1 MGKKVIVIGGGIIG
15 YCTAY
20 YLAGSGHDV
29 TILERSR
36 TDDSPSYHNAGM
48 VVPSHF
54 IPLAS
59 PGIIKKGLLWMLRAD
74 SPFYIKPRLDA
85 TLIRWCWQFYRHANA
100 GHVRHA
106 APLLADMNQLSR
118 RLFQEITDGLDARV
132 NFKSAGLLM
141 LYATQ
146 KGEEEEKETAK
157 AAASL
162 GIEAKILNNS
172 QLNELDSN
180 IAYKAK
186 GAVYY
191 PGDAFLDPAA
201 FMKSLEINLKSR
213 GVEIMK
219 GLEVRDF
226 DYGNSK
232 IQGVRAGTRFLEAD
246 EFVLAAGID
255 SVELAKKAGLDI
267 PMQGGKGYSVTID
280 NPGKMPGIRSILTEA
295 RVAVTPMGNKLRLAG
310 TMEIAGNDVSV
321 NRKRVEGYLK
331 SVEQYI
337 PEINYQI
344 LKDKTAWAGLRP
356 CSPDGLPYIGR
367 FDRYPNLIAATG
379 HAMMGLSL
387 GPVTGLIVTDLVNNK
402 LPSISIKQL
411 NPDRFH

>member
-15 YCTAY
+15 YCTAW
-20 YLAGSGHDV
+20 YLTGSGHEV

-36 TDDSPSYHNAGM
+36 ADDSPSYNNAGM

-59 PGIIKKGLLWMLRAD
+59 PGIIKKGLVWMLRAD

-85 TLIRWCWQFYRHANA
+85 SLIRWCWQFYRHANSR
-100 GHVRHA
+100 HVRRA
-106 APLLADMNQLSR
+106 APLLAEMNQLSR
-118 RLFQEITDGLDARV
+118 CLFQEITDGLDARV

-141 LYATQ
+141 LYATH

-157 AAASL
+157 VAASL
-162 GIEAKILNNS
+162 GIEAKNLNNS
-172 QLNELDSN
+172 ELNELDSN
-180 IAYKAK
+180 ISYKAK
-186 GAVYY
+186 GAVSSH
-191 PGDAFLDPAA
+191 GDAFLAPTA
-201 FMKSLEINLKSR
+201 FLQSLEINLKSR

-280 NPGKMPGIRSILTEA
+280 NPGKMPGICSILTEA

-310 TMEIAGNDVSV
+310 TMEFAGKDVSV

-331 SVEQYI
+331 SVAQYI
-337 PEINYQI
+337 PDISYGI
-344 LKDKTAWAGLRP
+344 LKDKTVWAGLRP

-367 FDRYPNLIAATG
+367 FNRYPNLIAATG

-402 LPSISIKQL
+402 MPSIPVRRL
-411 NPDRFH
+411 HPDRFH

>member
-29 TILERSR
+29 IILERSR
-36 TDDSPSYHNAGM
+36 ADDSPSYHNAGM

-59 PGIIKKGLLWMLRAD
+59 PGIIKKGLVWMLRTD

-85 TLIRWCWQFYRHANA
+85 SLIRWCWQFYRHANSR
-100 GHVRHA
+100 HVRRA
-106 APLLADMNQLSR
+106 APLLAEMNQLSR
-118 RLFQEITDGLDARV
+118 CLFQEITDGLDARV

-141 LYATQ
+141 LYATH

-157 AAASL
+157 VAASL
-162 GIEAKILNNS
+162 GIEAKNLNNS
-172 QLNELDSN
+172 ELNELDSN
-180 IAYKAK
+180 ISYKAK

-219 GLEVRDF
+219 GMAVRDF
-226 DYGNSK
+226 IYENRK
-232 IQGVRAGTRFLEAD
+232 IHSVLAGDRFFEAD

-255 SVELAKKAGLDI
+255 SADLAKKAGLGI

-280 NPGKMPGIRSILTEA
+280 NPGKMPGICSILTEA

-310 TMEIAGNDVSV
+310 TMEFAGKDVSV

-331 SVEQYI
+331 SVAQYI
-337 PEINYQI
+337 PDISYGI
-344 LKDKTAWAGLRP
+344 LKDKTVWAGLRP

-367 FDRYPNLIAATG
+367 FNRYPNLIAATG

-402 LPSISIKQL
+402 MPSIPVRRL
-411 NPDRFH
+411 HPDRFH

>member
-15 YCTAY
+15 YCTAW
-20 YLAGSGHDV
+20 YLTGSGHEV

-36 TDDSPSYHNAGM
+36 ADDSPSYNNAGM

-59 PGIIKKGLLWMLRAD
+59 PGIIKKGLVWMLRTD

-85 TLIRWCWQFYRHANA
+85 SLIRWCWQFYRHANSR
-100 GHVRHA
+100 HVRRA
-106 APLLADMNQLSR
+106 APLLAEMNQLSR
-118 RLFQEITDGLDARV
+118 CLFQEITDGLDARV

-141 LYATQ
+141 LYATH

-157 AAASL
+157 VAASL
-162 GIEAKILNNS
+162 GIEAKNLNNS
-172 QLNELDSN
+172 ELNELDSN
-180 IAYKAK
+180 ISYKAK

-219 GLEVRDF
+219 GMAVRDF
-226 DYGNSK
+226 IYENRK
-232 IQGVRAGTRFLEAD
+232 IHSVLAGDRFFEAD

-255 SVELAKKAGLDI
+255 SADLAKKAGLDI

-280 NPGKMPGIRSILTEA
+280 NPGKMPGICSILTEA

-310 TMEIAGNDVSV
+310 TMEFAGKDVSV

-331 SVEQYI
+331 SVAQYI
-337 PEINYQI
+337 PDISYGI
-344 LKDKTAWAGLRP
+344 LKDKTVWAGLRP

-367 FDRYPNLIAATG
+367 FNRYPNLIAATG

-402 LPSISIKQL
+402 MPSIPVRRL
-411 NPDRFH
+411 HPDRFH

>member
-15 YCTAY
+15 YCTAW
-20 YLAGSGHDV
+20 YLTGSGHEV

-36 TDDSPSYHNAGM
+36 ADDSPSYNNAGM

-59 PGIIKKGLLWMLRAD
+59 PGIIKKGLVWMLRAD

-85 TLIRWCWQFYRHANA
+85 SLIRWCWQFYRHANSR
-100 GHVRHA
+100 HVRRA
-106 APLLADMNQLSR
+106 APLLAEMNQLSR
-118 RLFQEITDGLDARV
+118 CLFQEITDGLDARV

-141 LYATQ
+141 LYATH

-157 AAASL
+157 VAASL
-162 GIEAKILNNS
+162 GIEAKNLNNS
-172 QLNELDSN
+172 ELNELDSN
-180 IAYKAK
+180 ISYKAK

-219 GLEVRDF
+219 GMAVRDF
-226 DYGNSK
+226 IYENRK
-232 IQGVRAGTRFLEAD
+232 IHSVLAGDRFFEAD

-255 SVELAKKAGLDI
+255 SADLAKKAGLDI

-280 NPGKMPGIRSILTEA
+280 NPGKMPGICSILTEA

-310 TMEIAGNDVSV
+310 TMEFAGKDVSV

-331 SVEQYI
+331 SVAQYI
-337 PEINYQI
+337 PDISYGI
-344 LKDKTAWAGLRP
+344 LKDKTVWAGLRP

-367 FDRYPNLIAATG
+367 FNRYPNLIAATG

-402 LPSISIKQL
+402 MPSIPVRRL
-411 NPDRFH
+411 HPDRFH

>member
-15 YCTAY
+15 YCTAW
-20 YLAGSGHDV
+20 YLTGSGHEV

-36 TDDSPSYHNAGM
+36 ADDSPSYNNAGM

-59 PGIIKKGLLWMLRAD
+59 PGIIKKGLVWMLRAD

-85 TLIRWCWQFYRHANA
+85 SLIRWCWQFYRHANSR
-100 GHVRHA
+100 HVRRA
-106 APLLADMNQLSR
+106 APLLAEMNQLSR
-118 RLFQEITDGLDARV
+118 CLFQEITDGLDARV

-141 LYATQ
+141 LYATH

-157 AAASL
+157 VAASL
-162 GIEAKILNNS
+162 GIEAKNLNNS
-172 QLNELDSN
+172 ELNELDSN
-180 IAYKAK
+180 ISYKAK

-219 GLEVRDF
+219 GMAVRDF
-226 DYGNSK
+226 IYENRK
-232 IQGVRAGTRFLEAD
+232 IHSVLAGDRFFEAD

-255 SVELAKKAGLDI
+255 SADLAKKAGLDI
-267 PMQGGKGYSVTID
+267 PMQGGKGYNVTID
-280 NPGKMPGIRSILTEA
+280 NPGKMPGICSILTEA

-310 TMEIAGNDVSV
+310 TMEFAGKDVSV

-331 SVEQYI
+331 SVAQYI
-337 PEINYQI
+337 PDISYGI
-344 LKDKTAWAGLRP
+344 LKDKTVWAGLRP

-367 FDRYPNLIAATG
+367 FNRYPNLIAATG

-402 LPSISIKQL
+402 MPSIPVRRL
-411 NPDRFH
+411 HPDRFH